1 MTAEEFRRRLAALSI
16 SQERFGRIT
25 DNHKVTV
32 FNWGKA
38 RSGRKLAA
46 VPHWVSLLLDAWER
60 YPGLIPPDDK
70 PRKKTFKE
78 YLRSVKP
85 ARTENYD
92 FVRDARMDSSFP
104 DVNSWQ
110 ALKAYLE
117 DVDAMAMAKIAARR
131 VWRSYKESIRQ

>member
-1 MTAEEFRRRLAALSI
+1 MTAEEFRRRLAGLSI

-25 DNHKVTV
+25 DNHKITV
-32 FNWGKA
+32 SNWGKA

-46 VPHWVSLLLDAWER
+46 VPQWVSLLLDAWER
-60 YPGLIPPDDK
+60 YPGLIPPEDN

-78 YLRSVKP
+78 YLRSVNP

-92 FVRDARMDSSFP
+92 FVRDVRMDSSFP

-110 ALKAYLE
+110 ALKAYLD
-117 DVDAMAMAKIAARR
+117 DVDAMALAKIAARR